1 MPDAKPSPP
10 ADLDDRLEAQL
21 TKAND
26 GALPSPTTA
35 VNAGGR
41 ASGPSGVGQNLGGDE
56 RRGDE
61 IDMRTYLDVL
71 RRRWKVVAV
80 VMLVALAAGLG
91 RSMLQPKMYQASSTL
106 LVQPQQVTVD
116 DTSRSRNSQQ
126 VDRDVLNEARLM
138 GSDPVVEAVRKAY
151 DGTLDPGAVKA
162 TVRGGGAD
170 VITVSMK
177 AKDPKKAAAL
187 VNLYVSTFRD
197 YRLTTQ
203 VSELLATGTK
213 LQERVDAIDARTREI
228 SKPLQEVEAK
238 LVADP
243 ENPLLKA
250 NRDELEKSLAPQLS
264 TLESQR
270 TFYSQQLDNAQ
281 LSAQLAGRG
290 TTSVLAKATTPRHP
304 ISPKPARD
312 AAVAL
317 ALGLLAGL
325 ALAFL
330 VESLDER
337 LRTSEDLE
345 RVGGGLSILAVIPE
359 FDTRSSATPLLLQG
373 SGRPTPAAEAFRSLR
388 TSIRFASTEMP
399 IHILQVTSPIDAEG
413 KTTTVANLAA
423 AFAQGGHRVVVID
436 ADLRR
441 PRLASM
447 FEKQNAPG
455 LTDVL
460 LGDVKLSEA
469 VVTVTADLDL
479 LPAGSIPPNPSELLS
494 TVRSAAVV
502 SALAESYDLV
512 LIDCSPV
519 LPATDALIVS
529 RLANATILVT
539 NARRSKRGAIR
550 RTLEQ
555 LGHVGAPILGLV
567 LNAAPAGG
575 AYGYGYGYTHD
586 SGPRSLGSRRREAA
600 VPTGSDE
607 LAVHANPVPLVP
619 AEGGSDR
626 TNG

>member
-1 MPDAKPSPP
+1 M
-10 ADLDDRLEAQL
+10 
-21 TKAND
+21 
-26 GALPSPTTA
+26 
-35 VNAGGR
+35 
-41 ASGPSGVGQNLGGDE
+41 
-56 RRGDE
+56 
-61 IDMRTYLDVL
+61 
-71 RRRWKVVAV
+71 
-80 VMLVALAAGLG
+80 
-91 RSMLQPKMYQASSTL
+91 
-106 LVQPQQVTVD
+106 
-116 DTSRSRNSQQ
+116 
-126 VDRDVLNEARLM
+126 
-138 GSDPVVEAVRKAY
+138 
-151 DGTLDPGAVKA
+151 
-162 TVRGGGAD
+162 
-170 VITVSMK
+170 
-177 AKDPKKAAAL
+177 
-187 VNLYVSTFRD
+187 
-197 YRLTTQ
+197 
-203 VSELLATGTK
+203 
-213 LQERVDAIDARTREI
+213 
-228 SKPLQEVEAK
+228 
-238 LVADP
+238 
-243 ENPLLKA
+243 
-250 NRDELEKSLAPQLS
+250 
-264 TLESQR
+264 
-270 TFYSQQLDNAQ
+270 
-281 LSAQLAGRG
+281 
-290 TTSVLAKATTPRHP
+290 
-304 ISPKPARD
+304 
-312 AAVAL
+312 
-317 ALGLLAGL
+317 
-325 ALAFL
+325 
-330 VESLDER
+330 
-337 LRTSEDLE
+337 
-345 RVGGGLSILAVIPE
+345 
-359 FDTRSSATPLLLQG
+359 
-373 SGRPTPAAEAFRSLR
+373 
-388 TSIRFASTEMP
+388 
-399 IHILQVTSPIDAEG
+399 
-413 KTTTVANLAA
+413 
-423 AFAQGGHRVVVID
+423 VID